1 MLDEA
6 ACAKTVVVVRF
17 VSTSPA
23 GNAGCRSCFKSVC
36 GKFLMANAACRD
48 LSTIGDTVLIG
59 VTKDG
64 VRFSTTGD
72 IGSANVTLR

>member
-1 MLDEA
+1 ME
-6 ACAKTVVVVRF
+6 
-17 VSTSPA
+17 
-23 GNAGCRSCFKSVC
+23 
-36 GKFLMANAACRD
+36 ACRD
-48 LSTIGDTVLIG
+48 LSTIGDTVLIA